1 MPIDRYARNIIPV
14 QNGDGD
20 PVVPGHR
27 LDKVL
32 NRVVRFRS
40 ENVKKLIHN
49 LKRNDNIGFFEHQ
62 CDLGQAGMPEAI
74 SAGNIRPMAKALG
87 IPGSLIKG

>member
-1 MPIDRYARNIIPV
+1 MPSDRFARKIIPV

-20 PVVPGHR
+20 PVFPGHR

-49 LKRNDNIGFFEHQ
+49 LKRNDNIGFFEHER
-62 CDLGQAGMPEAI
+62 DLCQAGMLEAI
-74 SAGNIRPMAKALG
+74 TAGNIRPMGEALG
-87 IPGSLIKG
+87 IPGSLING